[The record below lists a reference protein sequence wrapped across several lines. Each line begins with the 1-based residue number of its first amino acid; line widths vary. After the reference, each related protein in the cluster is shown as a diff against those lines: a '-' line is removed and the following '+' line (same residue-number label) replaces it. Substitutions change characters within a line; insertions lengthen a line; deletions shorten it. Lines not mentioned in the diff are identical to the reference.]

1 MINAPIDA
9 RTTVFIICMILQSHG
24 RQRSGSVV
32 VFLQLAVACLHTT
45 FGDHAVPMIDALIS
59 WSTFTRT
66 ESCVRES

>member
-32 VFLQLAVACLHTT
+32 VFLHMAVACLHTT
-45 FGDHAVPMIDALIS
+45 FRDHD
-59 WSTFTRT
+59 
-66 ESCVRES
+66 VR